1 MGYGSEAASAGS
13 AVSSAGAVSNAVNGA
28 STVGTTAS
36 SIGATGGGAFNAMQ
50 AADSANYMSSI
61 GSTSDAVANASG
73 GTAATSSVGG
83 SMQSLGVDSSTASGP
98 SIGPTTQ
105 AATAVNNGA
114 HPVDVGVQN
123 PWYARAGQM
132 LRRGIGDYAEGGR
145 QDLPTAYDN
154 MGFNMK
160 TAGYLGSKIPT
171 SGGAPPMAPMQ
182 VNNSFSTN
190 QQDPLAEF
198 KQRRQRM
205 GY

>member
-1 MGYGSEAASAGS
+1 MGYGSEAATAGS
-13 AVSSAGAVSNAVNGA
+13 ATSSAGAVGNAVNGA
-28 STVGTTAS
+28 NTAS
-36 SIGATGGGAFNAMQ
+36 SIGSAGGGAFNAMQ

-61 GSTSDAVANASG
+61 GSTSDAIANGSG
-73 GTAATSSVGG
+73 GTAATSAVGG

-98 SIGPTTQ
+98 AIGPTTS

-114 HPVDVGVQN
+114 NPVDAGVQN
-123 PWYARAGQM
+123 PWYASAGQM
-132 LRRGIGDYAEGGR
+132 LRRGISDYAEGGK
-145 QDLPTAYDN
+145 QDLLTAYDN

-182 VNNSFSTN
+182 INNSFSTN